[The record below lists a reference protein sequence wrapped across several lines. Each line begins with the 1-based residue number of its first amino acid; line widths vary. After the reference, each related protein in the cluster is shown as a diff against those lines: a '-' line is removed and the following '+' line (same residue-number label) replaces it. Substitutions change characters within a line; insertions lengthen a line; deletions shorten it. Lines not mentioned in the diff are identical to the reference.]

1 MTDYL
6 LVLIGRVAPAFR
18 QVLISGRG
26 RAIGMIIADG
36 DIALTANAR
45 LLPRYMVP
53 LVSVIK
59 KNSSTHG
66 RVVDENDVK
75 DSREGYN

>member
-36 DIALTANAR
+36 DIAVTANAR
-45 LLPRYMVP
+45 LLAIYGTSRKRSKKKIQVP
-53 LVSVIK
+53 
-59 KNSSTHG
+59 
-66 RVVDENDVK
+66 
-75 DSREGYN
+75 SRREE